1 MNTRKI
7 GAIAVGA
14 AALIVVV
21 FTIYKVMVGK
31 DVGFNEIIT
40 IATLLM
46 MFFPMI
52 TWGSKADKDGIF
64 EDDELGKKITERSSK
79 ISYFLLLFFILAA
92 LVADEIVNETMNI
105 FLLGILGL
113 AMITLPIVEFLV
125 SKKYR

>member
-64 EDDELGKKITERSSK
+64 EDDELGKRLRREARK
-79 ISYFLLLFFILAA
+79 
-92 LVADEIVNETMNI
+92 
-105 FLLGILGL
+105 
-113 AMITLPIVEFLV
+113 
-125 SKKYR
+125 